1 MVHLPTLQLKG
12 PKRLVWDWKKG
23 DHQTFTADLDGRL
36 SAIDDDQHN
45 TTTSYN
51 ALCKAILA
59 AAKGHIG
66 LKAVGMSGES
76 WRTIEISKAKA
87 VKDTA
92 KATFGIHSPDYKDL
106 DAKLK
111 RFVRDCNT
119 DIWKRKVM
127 KKKGTKEI
135 WSILRSL
142 TSSQPTDTAR
152 IISESG
158 TNAFAKLYQSVSWLQ
173 IEKPDRG
180 LKKRLNGR
188 LRSDPINSKA
198 SGDFTLSEVKAGLK
212 SLNPA
217 KAPGPDMINQRFLQN
232 LGPIAFNTLLRIC
245 NLVHDAD
252 TYGAESSQ
260 CLTRP

>member
-1 MVHLPTLQLKG
+1 
-12 PKRLVWDWKKG
+12 
-23 DHQTFTADLDGRL
+23 
-36 SAIDDDQHN
+36 
-45 TTTSYN
+45 
-51 ALCKAILA
+51 
-59 AAKGHIG
+59 
-66 LKAVGMSGES
+66 MSEES

-135 WSILRSL
+135 WSILQSL
-142 TSSQPTDTAR
+142 MSSRPTDTAR

-158 TNAFAKLYQSVSWLQ
+158 TNYVSARQKANAFAKLTSVSWLQ

-252 TYGAESSQ
+252 TSGAESSQ
-260 CLTRP
+260 CLPRP